1 MGAGV
6 IVVLLGLFVYG
17 AATNKA
23 YGWSTYAEYLF
34 NERILF
40 GVLNTLQLTVYAM
53 ALGVALGI
61 VLSVMRLSPN
71 PVFQSVAWVFLW
83 IFRGTPVYVQL
94 VFWGLIPTI
103 YQNIQIGVPFG
114 PSLFHFN
121 LQSLSIPFL
130 LAVIGLG
137 LNEAAYMAEIIR
149 AGITSVPEGQ
159 SEASTALGMSWGMT
173 MRRTVLP
180 QAMRVIIPPTGNELI
195 SMLKTTSLVTA
206 VPYSYDLYSIASAR
220 DRRAHL
226 RTGAPAAG
234 RSHLVSGGDEPSH
247 GRPVLSGAV
256 LLQGHLQAADDQATR
271 GSGEGPDRGGPR
283 MTPMVRAEQVCKNF
297 GALPVLKGVTL
308 SVDRGQVLVLV
319 GPSGSGKS
327 TFLRCIN
334 HLETVTAG
342 RFTSMVSSWVTA
354 RAAASSTRCPR
365 AMPPSS
371 AATSAW
377 CFSTST
383 YFRTEPPW
391 ITSLRR
397 RCM

>member
-1 MGAGV
+1 MAEQSAPAAVDAVPLRHPWRWVGAGI

-23 YGWSTYAEYLF
+23 YGWSTYTEYLF
-34 NERILF
+34 NDRILF

-114 PSLFHFN
+114 PSLFHLN

-206 VPYSYDLYSIASAR
+206 VPYSYDLYSIASREIAAR
-220 DRRAHL
+220 TFEPVPL
-226 RTGAPAAG
+226 L
-234 RSHLVSGGDEPSH
+234 LV
-247 GRPVLSGAV
+247 
-256 LLQGHLQAADDQATR
+256 
-271 GSGEGPDRGGPR
+271 
-283 MTPMVRAEQVCKNF
+283 
-297 GALPVLKGVTL
+297 
-308 SVDRGQVLVLV
+308 
-319 GPSGSGKS
+319 
-327 TFLRCIN
+327 
-334 HLETVTAG
+334 
-342 RFTSMVSSWVTA
+342 
-354 RAAASSTRCPR
+354 
-365 AMPPSS
+365 
-371 AATSAW
+371 AATW
-377 CFSTST
+377 
-383 YFRTEPPW
+383 YLLV
-391 ITSLRR
+391 TSLLMVGQFYLERYFSKGISR
-397 RCM
+397 QLTPKQLEALAKAQTEAGHV

>member
-1 MGAGV
+1 
-6 IVVLLGLFVYG
+6 
-17 AATNKA
+17 
-23 YGWSTYAEYLF
+23 
-34 NERILF
+34 
-40 GVLNTLQLTVYAM
+40 M

-94 VFWGLIPTI
+94 VFWGLLPTI

-114 PSLFHFN
+114 PSLFHLN

-206 VPYSYDLYSIASAR
+206 VPYSYDLYSIASREIAAR
-220 DRRAHL
+220 TFEPVPL
-226 RTGAPAAG
+226 M
-234 RSHLVSGGDEPSH
+234 LV
-247 GRPVLSGAV
+247 
-256 LLQGHLQAADDQATR
+256 
-271 GSGEGPDRGGPR
+271 
-283 MTPMVRAEQVCKNF
+283 
-297 GALPVLKGVTL
+297 
-308 SVDRGQVLVLV
+308 
-319 GPSGSGKS
+319 
-327 TFLRCIN
+327 
-334 HLETVTAG
+334 
-342 RFTSMVSSWVTA
+342 
-354 RAAASSTRCPR
+354 
-365 AMPPSS
+365 
-371 AATSAW
+371 AATW
-377 CFSTST
+377 
-383 YFRTEPPW
+383 YLVV
-391 ITSLRR
+391 TSLLMVGQFYLEKYFSKGISRQLTSKQLEALAKAQTEAGHV
-397 RCM
+397 